1 MDAFN
6 GSEGKSVTEVGY
18 FSPNNENS
26 GFTGIKVHSVNDR
39 YDLIFNDESPDSE
52 NLFDHGEFK
61 GRYGVMSK
69 VDSEFHSMLLSNG
82 TLFEHGNMRIEIP
95 GNPGDALIKQ
105 ITGGF
110 EIDSPQPFILTI
122 PITEKGNGV
131 LEVKIGDE
139 KILFNGEVM
148 NKDKIRL
155 ATFELPALSR
165 AKLTAK

>member
-1 MDAFN
+1 MMKALFQ
-6 GSEGKSVTEVGY
+6 KT
-18 FSPNNENS
+18 FSMTVNS
-26 GFTGIKVHSVNDR
+26 GMFGT
-39 YDLIFNDESPDSE
+39 
-52 NLFDHGEFK
+52 
-61 GRYGVMSK
+61 MSK
-69 VDSEFHSMLLSNG
+69 VDKEFHSMLFSNG
-82 TLFEHGNMRIEIP
+82 TLFEHGNIESKFRVS
-95 GNPGDALIKQ
+95 GDVLIKQ

-122 PITEKGNGV
+122 PITEKDNGV
-131 LEVKIGDE
+131 LEVIIGDE